1 MLLLRSVTLRACA
14 DNRYRHWTR
23 GITDM
28 TYDTYSHLI
37 EIDEKERLLTIYR
50 IYGGDRHLYTSVK
63 LPERKWAENSEAIKK
78 FCQTLGE
85 NIILDSPQ
93 ARKLLGI

>member
-1 MLLLRSVTLRACA
+1 
-14 DNRYRHWTR
+14 
-23 GITDM
+23 M
-28 TYDTYSHLI
+28 TCDTYSHLV

-50 IYGGDRHLYTSVK
+50 VCGTDRQLYTSVK
-63 LPERKWAENSEAIKK
+63 LPEKKWAENPEAIKE

-93 ARKLLGI
+93 ARKLFEI